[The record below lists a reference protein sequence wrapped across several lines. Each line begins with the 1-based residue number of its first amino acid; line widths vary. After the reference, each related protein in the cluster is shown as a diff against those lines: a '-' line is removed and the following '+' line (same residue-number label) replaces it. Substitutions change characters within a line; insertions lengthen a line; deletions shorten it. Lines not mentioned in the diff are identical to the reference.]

1 MSNNVSIF
9 GGFDD
14 LVDGVSKLPLK
25 DQKDLAQDILM
36 RFYEKG
42 WDVSLDIDYSL
53 RVTKTEEL

>member
-9 GGFDD
+9 GGFHD

-25 DQKDLAQDILM
+25 DQKDLAEDILK

-42 WDVSLDIDYSL
+42 WYVSLDIDSSL